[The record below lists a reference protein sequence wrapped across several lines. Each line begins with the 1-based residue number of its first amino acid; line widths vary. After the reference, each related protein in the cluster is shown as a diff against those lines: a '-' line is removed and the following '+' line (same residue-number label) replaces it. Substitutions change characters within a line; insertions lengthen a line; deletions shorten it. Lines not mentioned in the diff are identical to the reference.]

1 MIGSRSAKPRLSLS
15 ATSAILCAPN
25 AGSHEIKVDKMVP
38 VMVAVLLGEL
48 EVSVF
53 VMVSEEVKLIGRSF
67 CERRET
73 VFTVGLQGRLF
84 LGDLM
89 LKLLTLSMARVPKL
103 EAISTYTL
111 KISTP
116 FI

>member
-53 VMVSEEVKLIGRSF
+53 VMVSEEVKLIGR
-67 CERRET
+67 
-73 VFTVGLQGRLF
+73 
-84 LGDLM
+84 
-89 LKLLTLSMARVPKL
+89 VPKL

-111 KISTP
+111 KISTQL
-116 FI
+116 I